1 MHTCDHHYTD
11 YHRMCK
17 FMQILDLF
25 DEHKQKITKFGHS
38 HLHTLRC
45 WAPLQ
50 SQPVPPE
57 MQQQDCSNLRIC
69 ESKGLI
75 MLRALFVLTQG
86 IQWYPLSKHC
96 KHNYGMSLSCPSLKL
111 PWKWHTISIINH
123 DISSTILNIYYCIYF
138 TYITHSY
145 ILVKCN
151 PAGILHIRSDP
162 GISDQAQAWTS
173 KNIAPAMMGYS
184 EGCCDETM
192 CTHKF
197 LPKHPK
203 TCTEMSKCDRKDLLM
218 ISHDC
223 KAKVHRTRSA
233 WTSASSG
240 RAWFSTFSSSLRS
253 SKSFTPVSTKKHHMS
268 KQEKTIE
275 KTTRSPPQTPP
286 WKGPF
291 CRGWKPAALML
302 SCFKKHSPKHT
313 WKLGKHFAAFVI
325 FVLDI
330 WFGVP

>member
-1 MHTCDHHYTD
+1 
-11 YHRMCK
+11 MCK

-173 KNIAPAMMGYS
+173 KKYCTGNDGLLRRMLWWNNVHTQILAKASQDMYRNVEMWS
-184 EGCCDETM
+184 ERF
-192 CTHKF
+192 TH
-197 LPKHPK
+197 
-203 TCTEMSKCDRKDLLM
+203 D
-218 ISHDC
+218 IS
-223 KAKVHRTRSA
+223 
-233 WTSASSG
+233 W
-240 RAWFSTFSSSLRS
+240 L
-253 SKSFTPVSTKKHHMS
+253 
-268 KQEKTIE
+268 
-275 KTTRSPPQTPP
+275 
-286 WKGPF
+286 
-291 CRGWKPAALML
+291 
-302 SCFKKHSPKHT
+302 
-313 WKLGKHFAAFVI
+313 
-325 FVLDI
+325 
-330 WFGVP
+330 